1 MENIRINNINDNIN
15 INNSKHDFD
24 LDKTKEELYLLK
36 IKNKK
41 LKDKLNKYNN
51 LIKNMNSLLT
61 NDSNKKNLEKQIDKR
76 IIGLNEYKDK
86 INNAIEETINKYK
99 IEIKQKNN
107 IMNKLKDKYI
117 TMKKNE
123 LSSIDNLML

>member
-1 MENIRINNINDNIN
+1 MEDICINKINDNIN

-51 LIKNMNSLLT
+51 LIKNMNTLLT

-86 INNAIEETINKYK
+86 INNAIEETINKYQ